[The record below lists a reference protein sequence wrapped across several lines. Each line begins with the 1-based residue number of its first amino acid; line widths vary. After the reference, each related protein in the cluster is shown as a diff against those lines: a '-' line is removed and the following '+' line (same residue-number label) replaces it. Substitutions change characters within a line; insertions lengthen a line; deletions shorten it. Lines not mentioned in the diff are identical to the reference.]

1 MSNPS
6 NNSFDLSAYVPKS
19 AREHP
24 ATEGHS
30 VENVGEDH
38 LRYSL
43 KSAAVQ
49 LHAVKGAV
57 CLAVGILASILVA
70 MPLGTELVGSAHA
83 QVVPKSL
90 EQQLAARLEVALRP
104 TQAGGLNFAIGGAR
118 LDPLSGPHSLRA
130 QADLFLRTRPPSG
143 RTLHIVYG
151 GGNDLLSAVGHLK
164 APRMVETAVAS
175 LRSIVAD
182 LVGHGA
188 SDLLVPN
195 LPDVGMTPKIRAR
208 GSTAVA
214 HAGWLTQQFNGAADR
229 ALSELAGSFGTVR
242 LYRLDVQAMAAR
254 ARTNPAALG
263 FVDIMNPCS
272 RLPGCE
278 GYLFWDGV
286 HPTTQAHGRL
296 ADAALPAM
304 SLPVKR

>member
-1 MSNPS
+1 MESS
-6 NNSFDLSAYVPKS
+6 M
-19 AREHP
+19 
-24 ATEGHS
+24 TCS
-30 VENVGEDH
+30 V
-38 LRYSL
+38 
-43 KSAAVQ
+43 
-49 LHAVKGAV
+49 
-57 CLAVGILASILVA
+57 ILVGA
-70 MPLGTELVGSAHA
+70 IATCVMSASA
-83 QVVPKSL
+83 QDPPPIDHIVVFGDSL
-90 EQQLAARLEVALRP
+90 SDTGNAGRFSNGPVWVEQLAARLEVALRP
-104 TQAGGLNFAIGGAR
+104 TQAGGLNFAVGGAR

-130 QADLFLRTRPPSG
+130 QADLFLRMRQPSG

-208 GSTAVA
+208 GTAAVA

-229 ALSELAGSFGTVR
+229 ALSELAGSFGTMR
-242 LYRLDVQAMAAR
+242 LYRLDVRAMAAR
-254 ARTNPAALG
+254 AWTNPAAFG

-296 ADAALPAM
+296 ADAALEAM
-304 SLPVKR
+304 SLPIKR

>member
-1 MSNPS
+1 MTCSVILVGAIATCVMSASAQDPPPFDHIVVFGDSLSDTGNAGRFS
-6 NNSFDLSAYVPKS
+6 NGPVW
-19 AREHP
+19 
-24 ATEGHS
+24 
-30 VENVGEDH
+30 VE
-38 LRYSL
+38 
-43 KSAAVQ
+43 Q
-49 LHAVKGAV
+49 
-57 CLAVGILASILVA
+57 LAV
-70 MPLGTELVGSAHA
+70 
-83 QVVPKSL
+83 
-90 EQQLAARLEVALRP
+90 RLEVALRP
-104 TQAGGLNFAIGGAR
+104 TQAGGLNFAVGGAR

-130 QADLFLRTRPPSG
+130 QADLFLRMRQPSG

-242 LYRLDVQAMAAR
+242 LYRLDVRAMAAR
-254 ARTNPAALG
+254 ARTNPAAFG

-296 ADAALPAM
+296 ADAALEAM

>member
-1 MSNPS
+1 M
-6 NNSFDLSAYVPKS
+6 
-19 AREHP
+19 R
-24 ATEGHS
+24 
-30 VENVGEDH
+30 
-38 LRYSL
+38 
-43 KSAAVQ
+43 Q
-49 LHAVKGAV
+49 
-57 CLAVGILASILVA
+57 
-70 MPLGTELVGSAHA
+70 
-83 QVVPKSL
+83 
-90 EQQLAARLEVALRP
+90 
-104 TQAGGLNFAIGGAR
+104 
-118 LDPLSGPHSLRA
+118 
-130 QADLFLRTRPPSG
+130 PSG

-208 GSTAVA
+208 GSMAVA

-242 LYRLDVQAMAAR
+242 LYRLDVRAMAAR
-254 ARTNPAALG
+254 ARTNPAAFG
-263 FVDIMNPCS
+263 FVDVMNPCS
-272 RLPGCE
+272 GLPRCE

-296 ADAALPAM
+296 ADAALEAM